1 MAKGY
6 RAIEGSY
13 KPINTFQ
20 QKRKIIAYRKSMSRN
35 NLIEAFSKTE

>member
-6 RAIEGSY
+6 RAKPGSY

-20 QKRKIIAYRKSMSRN
+20 QKRRVITDRKSMSNN
-35 NLIEAFSKTE
+35 NLIEAFLKSE